1 MGECPLL
8 TLLDVHRPAPA
19 VLLVYDAALDGL
31 PALLEASH
39 RVLFAVHG
47 EVEVLA
53 THHVPETDA
62 GQDVVPGPDVRSYK
76 SPLRSQDQQ
85 TIGTE
90 VGEIT
95 PRYGAACY
103 EYRYIEKVVISRIGY
118 LRR

>member
-1 MGECPLL
+1 MCECPLH
-8 TLLDVHRPAPA
+8 TLLNVHRLTRA
-19 VLLVYDAALDGL
+19 VLLVYDVTFYGL
-31 PALLEASH
+31 LALLEATH
-39 RVLFAVHG
+39 RVLLAVHG
-47 EVEVLA
+47 EEEVLA

-62 GQDVVPGPDVRSYK
+62 GQNVVPGPDVRSCK

-103 EYRYIEKVVISRIGY
+103 EYRYIENVIISRNGY